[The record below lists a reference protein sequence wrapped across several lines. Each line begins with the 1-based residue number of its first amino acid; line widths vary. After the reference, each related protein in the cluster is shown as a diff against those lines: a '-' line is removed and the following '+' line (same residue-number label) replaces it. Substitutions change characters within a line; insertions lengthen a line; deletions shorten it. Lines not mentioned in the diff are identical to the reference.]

1 MISRAYAATS
11 DNLISDSI
19 FISPSFWVAIA
30 FIVFILIFTR
40 PIWRFTTKALDK
52 KIEEIETSIEEA
64 TNLRK
69 EAQDLLASYKRKL
82 ADAEQEAKAIV
93 NEARKE
99 ALNLKNQMTQ
109 DLELSLERR
118 EKSAIERISQA
129 ENDATAEVKILAA
142 DIALNAT
149 QRLLIESINDD
160 KADALIDSSIA
171 ELEKK
176 LN

>member
-1 MISRAYAATS
+1 
-11 DNLISDSI
+11 
-19 FISPSFWVAIA
+19 
-30 FIVFILIFTR
+30 
-40 PIWRFTTKALDK
+40 
-52 KIEEIETSIEEA
+52 
-64 TNLRK
+64 
-69 EAQDLLASYKRKL
+69 
-82 ADAEQEAKAIV
+82 
-93 NEARKE
+93 
-99 ALNLKNQMTQ
+99 MTQ

>member
-1 MISRAYAATS
+1 
-11 DNLISDSI
+11 
-19 FISPSFWVAIA
+19 
-30 FIVFILIFTR
+30 
-40 PIWRFTTKALDK
+40 
-52 KIEEIETSIEEA
+52 
-64 TNLRK
+64 
-69 EAQDLLASYKRKL
+69 
-82 ADAEQEAKAIV
+82 
-93 NEARKE
+93 
-99 ALNLKNQMTQ
+99 MTQ

-176 LN
+176 LNFGFATLVLACRNEFIDFIDNKNDI